1 LSSRGVAGFNP
12 SALLCLRTAAGL
24 TQSEL
29 ADRARL
35 LGARVLPIN
44 ICQYE
49 QGRRSPQF
57 STLQALATSLGVEP
71 TELLKVPEQADLT
84 TLRTLA
90 GLTQRLLSVQL
101 GVAQARWSRIECGR
115 SSLDVSKH
123 PLAADL
129 LQVSIEQL
137 RRALALA
144 RTRKRT
150 RA

>member
-12 SALLCLRTAAGL
+12 SALLRLRTIAGL

-29 ADRARL
+29 AEKARL

-49 QGRRSPQF
+49 QGRRSPQI
-57 STLQALATSLGVEP
+57 STLQALASSLQVES
-71 TELLKVPEQADLT
+71 TALLKVPEQADLA

-90 GLTQRLLSVQL
+90 GLTQRLLSMQL
-101 GVAQARWSRIECGR
+101 GVAQARWSRIERGCA
-115 SSLDVSKH
+115 SLDESKH
-123 PLAADL
+123 CLAADL

-137 RRALALA
+137 HRALNLA
-144 RTRKRT
+144 RTRQRT